1 MAPIDA
7 GDQSKVSR
15 STVEGSLIG
24 DSKCC
29 MHNGVP
35 RFVRGVGIL
44 TEAYLFDSRL
54 GLQIGGVVEPPEKRE
69 LRGTEFERGGY
80 TEQCA

>member
-1 MAPIDA
+1 MFLFTQGILRLSGEVRLSRAMGQPSTQAI
-7 GDQSKVSR
+7 SLKLSR

-29 MHNGVP
+29 MHNGVS

-44 TEAYLFDSRL
+44 TEAY
-54 GLQIGGVVEPPEKRE
+54 EKR
-69 LRGTEFERGGY
+69 L
-80 TEQCA
+80 